1 MGSQCSTLTLECGL
15 HCACLAWQL
24 LPLSGERNPPKW
36 VIQSSLHLGLVFND
50 VTVVFDSNDQR
61 VGNGTSVGFWSSPL
75 EYQKQQWGLEGD
87 SRQLVQNSSRSSHSE
102 NNQNHKA
109 LCKMFSQTVI

>member
-1 MGSQCSTLTLECGL
+1 M
-15 HCACLAWQL
+15 HAWQL
-24 LPLSGERNPPKW
+24 LPLSSERNPPKW

-61 VGNGTSVGFWSSPL
+61 VRNGTPVGFWNSML
-75 EYQKQQWGLEGD
+75 EYRQKQQWCLEGN
-87 SRQLVQNSSRSSHSE
+87 SYQLVQNSSRSSHSE

-109 LCKMFSQTVI
+109 LCKMFTQTVI